1 MGKYNKLFFNITGTS
16 KNKLNCFKK
25 MINLE
30 KQFSCFQ
37 ANKVLH
43 MIDKYPDI
51 NKETNVFSLFCN

>member
-16 KNKLNCFKK
+16 KKQIKLFKK
-25 MINLE
+25 MISLE

-51 NKETNVFSLFCN
+51 NKETNVLFLFCN